1 MATSD
6 ESVGNALKFAK
17 LYTSNYRS
25 WAFNMRLYLESQD
38 LFEHADGTAESPG
51 DEASANEVRSF
62 RLKAKK
68 VWTYICH
75 AVEPDEQLHVRETT
89 TATEAWD
96 ALKSQFARDSIPQ
109 KVRLR
114 QKYYFCGFH
123 SNGNM
128 LEHINYLKSQHDQLQ
143 EMGIDVND
151 QELAMT
157 LLASLPDEYMPL
169 ITALDAVGEQ
179 ELSFE
184 KVKGV
189 LLNDCEPRFDK
200 VEVKRHEDALST
212 KHTFNRRREK
222 ETEDALP
229 ICITINQRDRFQ
241 HNLSLVYVTIVK
253 KEAILRETVQKRRA
267 LIYMEI
273 SQGMPI
279 LLT

>member
-6 ESVGNALKFAK
+6 GSAGNALKFAK
-17 LYTSNYRS
+17 LNNSNYRP

-38 LFEHADGTAESPG
+38 MFEHADGTAESPG

-68 VWTYICH
+68 AWTYICL
-75 AVEPDEQLHVRETT
+75 AVEPDEQLHIRETT

-96 ALKSQFARDSIPQ
+96 ALKSQFARDSISQ

-114 QKYYFCGFH
+114 QKYYSFRFH

-128 LEHINYLKSQHDQLQ
+128 LEHINYLKSLHDQLR
-143 EMGIDVND
+143 EMGIAVND

-169 ITALDAVGEQ
+169 IIALDAVGDQ

-184 KVKGV
+184 KVKGM
-189 LLNDCEPRFDK
+189 LLNDFERRFDK
-200 VEVKRHEDALST
+200 VEVKRHEDALSGRR
-212 KHTFNRRREK
+212 HFNNRQGSRRRSPGVHNKKPDKSDTTQLFNGTCHYCK
-222 ETEDALP
+222 E
-229 ICITINQRDRFQ
+229 
-241 HNLSLVYVTIVK
+241 
-253 KEAILRETVQKRRA
+253 
-267 LIYMEI
+267 
-273 SQGMPI
+273 QGH
-279 LLT
+279 